1 MTRVLFDTDIHDR
14 KTAFLAHGGEWS
26 PVERIWANTVPH
38 RNDNDSARPDMV
50 LRLDLQEEHGGRP
63 LTLTIL
69 FDSAQY
75 SGIRQSFAGRIEYS
89 LISFTPRVLL
99 NGTPVP
105 SCTSAFW
112 SITPFRSD
120 LPCFYRR
127 GNVQINLTFDDPHG
141 IARLTLSNSISMIS
155 NSNDLKVMW
164 EHYGPEWIN
173 FPLEDVFLIGSYF
186 LIKRIVFGQRN

>member
-112 SITPFRSD
+112 SITPLRPD
-120 LPCFYRR
+120 LTCFDRR
-127 GNVQINLTFDDPHG
+127 GNFHVSLTFNAPRG
-141 IARLTLSNSISMIS
+141 GASFTLYNDIPVTSNPRFFEALW
-155 NSNDLKVMW
+155 D
-164 EHYGPEWIN
+164 HYGPEWIN
-173 FPLEDVFLIGSYF
+173 FPLEDVFPIGSYF